1 MRSTEHGGRSSHKGR
16 SRGIEKGIKSA
27 CDEGGYRHDD
37 GGVGEMEEIH
47 LGRADSEVMITAPI
61 HSR

>member
-1 MRSTEHGGRSSHKGR
+1 MRSNEQGRISSHKGK
-16 SRGIEKGIKSA
+16 SKGIEKGIRSP
-27 CDEGGYRHDD
+27 CDEGGHRHDD